1 MPRKCSARRC
11 KPTPIECRS
20 CRNTSTIVSGNIA
33 RNSSARRTASAGS
46 LQTARSPTSIDALVR
61 LLGYRTADE
70 LRTVDFATTVFE
82 SADDMRWL
90 IECCLSTGMTEP
102 VETTWR
108 DKDRSRVV
116 VRLQAA
122 PAANETIEVVAE
134 DITSLRAAED
144 QLRRAQRMEA
154 VGRLASEV
162 AATCDSLLRD
172 ATQDGEQWLAAI
184 GSDTILR
191 HQGEQLLGEVTRA
204 ASFLRQL
211 GVYGSKQV
219 SALEPVTVNRVLR
232 DLQGVL
238 KRIAGDDIELIL
250 PKTAPPVE
258 VDVDAE
264 RVERVLVNV
273 ASYARQRMPHG
284 GRLKI
289 ELATTVADRRFIAK
303 YPNVRPGT
311 HVLVTVTEMRSTA
324 RPDSSIGLAPGQ
336 PAGETPPGHRP
347 TGPAWISARC
357 SD

>member
-1 MPRKCSARRC
+1 
-11 KPTPIECRS
+11 
-20 CRNTSTIVSGNIA
+20 
-33 RNSSARRTASAGS
+33 
-46 LQTARSPTSIDALVR
+46 
-61 LLGYRTADE
+61 
-70 LRTVDFATTVFE
+70 
-82 SADDMRWL
+82 
-90 IECCLSTGMTEP
+90 
-102 VETTWR
+102 
-108 DKDRSRVV
+108 
-116 VRLQAA
+116 
-122 PAANETIEVVAE
+122 
-134 DITSLRAAED
+134 
-144 QLRRAQRMEA
+144 MEA

-336 PAGETPPGHRP
+336 PAGEATGAPSDRPGVDFGPLLGLIGECGGHLWVTAEPLGNMVLKIHLPTRASTEPPEPRP
-347 TGPAWISARC
+347 PVTAPGRGRSMARWFRH
-357 SD
+357 